1 MALSKMKLITI
12 IGMTKYLDDVVTVLG
27 NSGVFHPDDAT
38 EFFSETE
45 KFLPVSTKNENSA
58 VFSRLKA
65 VMTQANIE
73 PEIVNISDNDIT
85 VDDISRIVSSLEN
98 ELGKTLKEKEDAELK
113 IKECLRNIENSSH
126 FLGLNLEMEE
136 IEGCEFIATDFGRL
150 PIESFEKLREFEDN
164 EFVQFFP
171 VSSDDKYYWG
181 LYTAPIDQADEID
194 SIFSALYFEHVEV
207 EGFKGTPVDFISK
220 QKAMVEE
227 LKGKV
232 SLLESKSKEY
242 LSSHKEEILIIY
254 SKLCE
259 QNAFHSIKSFAYRY
273 HDNFILAGWVP
284 AENEKAIRKTVED
297 IESIEVGV
305 SDAKDETKHRPPV
318 KFKNNF
324 FAKPFEYYTDMY
336 GTPNYGEIDP
346 SGFLAITYSLL
357 FGIMFGDV
365 GHGIILLIAAIV
377 MYKLKGM
384 ELGKILIPCA
394 ISSTI
399 FGFVFG
405 SVFGFEHVLDPMYQ
419 KLFGLH
425 EKPIEVMESHWT
437 MTIIYSAVGIG
448 MVLVIIA
455 MGLNIYSSFK
465 RKDIGNAIFGVNGI
479 CGLTFY
485 TSLIVGL
492 VCTMVLGINIMN
504 IAYILLLIVVPLI
517 LVFLREPLSEL
528 VKGEKDWMPKS
539 WGSFIVDNF
548 FELFEV
554 CLSYV
559 TNTMSFLRVGAF
571 VLVHAGMMQ
580 VVFVLASMFGQTGYV
595 ITVILGNLLVAALEA
610 LLVGIQ
616 VLRLEYYE
624 MFSRFYLGDGRPYK
638 PVKIKNEQ

>member
-12 IGMTKYLDDVVTVLG
+12 IGMNNFLDETVSVLG
-27 NSGVFHPDDAT
+27 HSGIFHPDDAT

-45 KFLPVSTKNENSA
+45 RFLPVSSKNETSTTL
-58 VFSRLKA
+58 SKLKTIMA
-65 VMTQANIE
+65 QAEIE
-73 PEIVNISDNDIT
+73 PQIVDISDYDVSVEQMMNFVEDI
-85 VDDISRIVSSLEN
+85 EN
-98 ELGKTLKEKEDAELK
+98 ELGATLREKEETQFE
-113 IKECLRNIENSSH
+113 IKKCQRMIEDSSH
-126 FLGLNLEMEE
+126 FVGLNLEMEE
-136 IEGCEFIATDFGRL
+136 IEQCEFIATDFGRL
-150 PIESFEKLREFEDN
+150 PKESFDKLSEFDDN

-181 LYTAPIDQADEID
+181 IYTAPLEQADEID

-207 EGFKGTPVDFISK
+207 EGFKGTPIDFISR
-220 QKAMVEE
+220 QKATVENLQNKIKE
-227 LKGKV
+227 LDDKA
-232 SLLESKSKEY
+232 KEY
-242 LSSHKEEILIIY
+242 LISNSDNMLKIY
-254 SKLCE
+254 TKLCE
-259 QNAFHSIKSFAYRY
+259 YNAIYSIKSLAYTY
-273 HDNFILAGWVP
+273 HNNFILAGWVP
-284 AENEKAIRKTVED
+284 AENEKELSKAL
-297 IESIEVGV
+297 ESIESVELGV
-305 SDAKDETKHRPPV
+305 SDAKDEITHKPPV
-318 KFKNNF
+318 KYKNNF
-324 FAKPFEYYTDMY
+324 FAKPFEYYTEMY

-346 SGFLAITYSLL
+346 SAFLAFTYSLL

-365 GHGIILLIAAIV
+365 GHGVILFIAALI
-377 MYKLKGM
+377 MYKVKGM
-384 ELGKILIPCA
+384 ELGRLLIPCS

-405 SVFGFEHVLDPMYQ
+405 SVFGFEHVLDPLYQ
-419 KLFGLH
+419 KLFGLE

-455 MGLNIYSSFK
+455 MGLNIYSNFK
-465 RKDIGNAIFGVNGI
+465 RKNIGEAIFGVNGI

-485 TSLIVGL
+485 SSLVVGL
-492 VCTMVLGINIMN
+492 VCSMVLGIKIMN
-504 IAYILLLIVVPLI
+504 APYIIFLIVIPLI
-517 LVFLREPLSEL
+517 LVFLREPLSHL
-528 VKGEKDWMPKS
+528 VEGKKDFMPEKIGE
-539 WGSFIVDNF
+539 FFVDNF

-580 VVFVLASMFGQTGYV
+580 VVFVLASMFGSTGYV
-595 ITVILGNLLVAALEA
+595 ITVIIGNLLVAALEA

-624 MFSRFYLGDGRPYK
+624 MFSRFYIGDGRPYN
-638 PVKIKNEQ
+638 PVKVKND

>member
-1 MALSKMKLITI
+1 MALSKMKLVTI
-12 IGMTKYLDDVVTVLG
+12 IGMNSFLDETVSYLG
-27 NSGVFHPDDAT
+27 HSGVFHPDDAT

-45 KFLPVSTKNENSA
+45 RFLPVTSKNESSA
-58 VFSRLKA
+58 ILTKLKA
-65 VMTQANIE
+65 IMAQADIE
-73 PEIVNISDNDIT
+73 KKIVDIDGFNLSIEQMSKT
-85 VDDISRIVSSLEN
+85 VDDIEAQ
-98 ELGKTLKEKEDAELK
+98 LGKTLTEKENAQLE
-113 IKECLRNIENSSH
+113 IKKCQRMIDDSSH
-126 FLGLNLEMEE
+126 FVGLNLQMEE
-136 IEGCEFIATDFGRL
+136 IAECEFIATDFGRL
-150 PIESFEKLREFEDN
+150 PKESFEKLKEFEDN

-181 LYTAPIDQADEID
+181 IYTAPLDQADEID
-194 SIFSALYFEHVEV
+194 NIFSALYFEHVEV
-207 EGFKGTPVDFISK
+207 DGFNSTPTEFISK
-220 QKAMVEE
+220 QKAKIEDLQNSITE
-227 LKGKV
+227 LDEKAKA
-232 SLLESKSKEY
+232 Y
-242 LSSHKEEILIIY
+242 LKANSDEILKIY

-259 QNAFHSIKSFAYRY
+259 ENAIYSIKSYAYAY

-284 AENEKAIRKTVED
+284 AENEKAVVKALES
-297 IESIEVGV
+297 IESIEVGT
-305 SDAKDETKHRPPV
+305 SDAKDEIKHRPPV

-324 FAKPFEYYTDMY
+324 FAKPFEFYTQMY

-346 SGFLAITYSLL
+346 SAFIAFTYSLL

-365 GHGIILLIAAIV
+365 GHGIVLFIAALI
-377 MYKLKGM
+377 MYKVKGM
-384 ELGKILIPCA
+384 ELGRLLIPCS

-399 FGFVFG
+399 FGFIFG

-448 MVLVIIA
+448 MVLVIVA
-455 MGLNIYSSFK
+455 MCLNIYSCFK
-465 RKDIGNAIFGVNGI
+465 RKDVGGAIFGVNGI

-485 TSLIVGL
+485 TSLVVGL
-492 VCTMVLGINIMN
+492 VCSMVLGIKIMN
-504 IAYILLLIVVPLI
+504 VAYIIFLIVIPLLL
-517 LVFLREPLSEL
+517 VFMREPLSHL
-528 VKGEKDWMPKS
+528 VEGKKDWLPEKM
-539 WGSFIVDNF
+539 GEFIVDNF

-580 VVFVLASMFGQTGYV
+580 VVFVLANMFGDTGYV
-595 ITVILGNLLVAALEA
+595 ITVIVGNLIVAGLEA

-624 MFSRFYLGDGRPYK
+624 MFSRFYIGDGRPYT
-638 PVKIKNEQ
+638 PVKVKND

>member
-12 IGMTKYLDDVVTVLG
+12 IGMNNFLDDVVSVLG
-27 NSGVFHPDDAT
+27 HSGVFHPDDAT

-45 KFLPVSTKNENSA
+45 RFLPVSSKNESSA
-58 VFSRLKA
+58 TLSKLKSIMA
-65 VMTQANIE
+65 LAEIE
-73 PEIVNISDNDIT
+73 PQIVDISDYNVGVDEMKHI
-85 VDDISRIVSSLEN
+85 VDDIEN
-98 ELGKTLKEKEDAELK
+98 ELGATLKEKEDAQVQ
-113 IKECLRNIENSSH
+113 IKTCQRMIEDSSH
-126 FLGLNLEMEE
+126 FVGLNLEMEE
-136 IEGCEFIATDFGRL
+136 IEQCEFIATDFGRL
-150 PIESFEKLREFEDN
+150 PKESYDKLSEFDDN

-181 LYTAPIDQADEID
+181 IYTTPLDQADEID

-207 EGFKGTPVDFISK
+207 EGFKGTPIDFISR
-220 QKAMVEE
+220 QKASIEDLENKIKE
-227 LKGKV
+227 LDEKAKAYLV
-232 SLLESKSKEY
+232 SNKDDMLK
-242 LSSHKEEILIIY
+242 IY

-259 QNAFHSIKSFAYRY
+259 QNAIYSIKSHAYTY
-273 HDNFILAGWVP
+273 HNNFILAGWLP
-284 AENEKAIRKTVED
+284 SEDEKKIHKALEK
-297 IESIEVGV
+297 IESIEIGV
-305 SDAKDETKHRPPV
+305 SDAKDEIKHRPPV
-318 KFKNNF
+318 KYKNNF
-324 FAKPFEYYTDMY
+324 FAKPFEYYTEMY

-346 SGFLAITYSLL
+346 SAFLAFTYSLL

-365 GHGIILLIAAIV
+365 GHGVVLFIAAFV
-377 MYKLKGM
+377 MYKLMGM
-384 ELGKILIPCA
+384 ELGKLLIPCS

-405 SVFGFEHVLDPMYQ
+405 SVFGFEHILDPLYQ
-419 KLFGLH
+419 KLFGLS

-448 MVLVIIA
+448 MMLVIVA

-465 RKDIGNAIFGVNGI
+465 RKDIGGAIFGVNGI
-479 CGLTFY
+479 FGLTFY
-485 TSLIVGL
+485 ASLVIGL
-492 VCTMVLGINIMN
+492 VCSMVLGIQIMN
-504 IAYILLLIVVPLI
+504 AAYIIFLIVLPLI

-528 VKGEKDWMPKS
+528 IEGKKDWMPKNV
-539 WGSFIVDNF
+539 GEFFVDNF

-580 VVFVLASMFGQTGYV
+580 VVFVLASMFGSTGYI
-595 ITVILGNLLVAALEA
+595 ITVIIGNLLVAALEA

-624 MFSRFYLGDGRPYK
+624 MFSRFYMGDGRPYK
-638 PVKIKNEQ
+638 PVKVKND